1 MVEFH
6 CGFETAWERERGNYE
21 LIMNYEMSRPEGRGP
36 TRLAVV
42 FGASF
47 LHWDELCDE
56 LLGEVPSENACKGVA
71 LKLTWLLSIL
81 RAPLLEE

>member
-36 TRLAVV
+36 TRLAVAICCNV
-42 FGASF
+42 
-47 LHWDELCDE
+47 
-56 LLGEVPSENACKGVA
+56 VACLAGIMGDFA
-71 LKLTWLLSIL
+71 W
-81 RAPLLEE
+81 RPLVKQV